1 MSYYELR
8 LSSNDDA
15 FYFPVLPE
23 KLELT
28 KKGKGKVYDIVGL
41 GEINAIQ
48 NRELAQISFEAVF
61 PAEDFPFLSQTARQ
75 VNPALLEPQWYVNK
89 INSWMERKRPV
100 RLIFTGGSFPINL
113 AVSIEQFDRWE
124 EAGMNGSIGFT
135 LTLQEYVFYG
145 AKRVFEIRQDGEA
158 KLTNGDSDRPDE
170 RELPATYTL
179 KAGDTLI
186 KIARQLLGSDTRW
199 RELQKLNGLSDAELK
214 RLPVGLVL
222 KLPAR

>member
-1 MSYYELR
+1 MSQYELR
-8 LSSNDDA
+8 LSSNLDV

-23 KLELT
+23 KLELQ

-48 NRELAQISFEAVF
+48 SRELAQISFESVLPAV
-61 PAEDFPFLSQTARQ
+61 DYPFISEQARAH
-75 VNPALLEPQWYVNK
+75 NPALLKPQWYVDK

-124 EAGMNGSIGFT
+124 EAGTSGSIGFT
-135 LTLQEYVFYG
+135 LTLQEYVFYE
-145 AKRVFEIRQDGEA
+145 AKRVTTIQVDGQT
-158 KLTNGDSDRPDE
+158 KLTEGESQRPDE

-186 KIARQLLGSDTRW
+186 KVARQVLGSDARW
-199 RELQKLNGLSDAELK
+199 RELQQLNGLTDAQLK
-214 RLPVGLVL
+214 RLPVGHVL

>member
-1 MSYYELR
+1 MAQYELR
-8 LSSNDDA
+8 LSSGDDY

-23 KLELT
+23 KLELQ

-48 NRELAQISFEAVF
+48 SRELAQITFESVLPSRDA
-61 PAEDFPFLSQTARQ
+61 PYISEQARAQ
-75 VNPALLEPQWYVNK
+75 NPMLLFPQWYVIK
-89 INSWMERKRPV
+89 INGWLERKRPV

-124 EAGMNGSIGFT
+124 EAGSSGAIGFK

-145 AKRVFEIRQDGEA
+145 AKRVYTIRQDGET
-158 KLTNGDSDRPDE
+158 KLTGGDAQRPDE

-186 KIARQLLGSDTRW
+186 KVARQILGSDARW
-199 RELQKLNGLSDAELK
+199 RELQQLNGLTDAQLK
-214 RLPVGLVL
+214 SLPVGLVL